1 MKMRWFNISKL
12 KFVNF
17 IYWVFLTYMIA
28 AFIWWYVSLE
38 KQNSEIATV
47 KFQSIRL
54 NDPALYQKV
63 KSIEAFEARKTK
75 QYIYEGVT
83 FLFLFLLGAI
93 YVYRS
98 LLKQLKIS
106 GPQAQEVLQYIKKGE
121 QVEYQI
127 EKAIELP
134 KEFQPLYLA
143 PTTSFSAN
151 IARKYLYD
159 RGITDNDILKHNIG
173 YCIAGEFSDRIIIPS
188 YDQNNQ
194 LNFYVARSFNRSYA
208 KYKNPEA
215 SKDIIVFE
223 NLINWNQPI
232 IICEGVF
239 DAMAIRRNAI
249 PILGKNISKSLLKKI
264 VTSKVKEIYIA
275 LDRDALKKAVKFCEQ
290 FISMGKKVYL
300 VDMDEK
306 DPSEM
311 GFENF
316 TNLIQNTYPLTTYG
330 LMSKKI
336 ELI

>member
-1 MKMRWFNISKL
+1 ME
-12 KFVNF
+12 
-17 IYWVFLTYMIA
+17 YT
-28 AFIWWYVSLE
+28 
-38 KQNSEIATV
+38 
-47 KFQSIRL
+47 
-54 NDPALYQKV
+54 
-63 KSIEAFEARKTK
+63 
-75 QYIYEGVT
+75 
-83 FLFLFLLGAI
+83 FLLGAVENVLGKSYKRAKDNHAFNCPFCNHKKPKLEI
-93 YVYRS
+93 NFNTNDKGENPWECWVCETKGRTIRS

-121 QVEYQI
+121 QVEYQV
-127 EKAIELP
+127 ERVIELP

-264 VTSKVKEIYIA
+264 VSSKVKEIYIA

-306 DPSEM
+306 DPSKM
-311 GFENF
+311 GFQLF
-316 TNLIQNTYPLTTYG
+316 TNHIQDAE
-330 LMSKKI
+330 
-336 ELI
+336 ELDLSSLLRYKLNLL